1 MHIRTVAHIEGRDHT
16 DTLYKALTK
25 AASKRL
31 RPLLDSNKAG
41 ASTLTAVLES
51 HAGTENAFRLKLSLY
66 LPGRIAA
73 VAETVGGSIEPM
85 AEDAIAKLHRQ
96 VRRHFA
102 KLKNAREHRRKARRE
117 RLHEAKGRS
126 ASKPK
131 DEKSLIEVRL
141 KALRPTLTGHARR
154 ELAYLRAVG
163 ELPYGLPQV
172 EDVVDEALTTVMA
185 EGDMVVNED
194 DLLTAALRHLYQAID
209 AEIEAER
216 FMVESVPLESEIP
229 DDPEDDAEEMVEEEF
244 YEFYQPD
251 DHVTLADVLYRP
263 DTQEQESFVSA
274 QDEVSLA
281 EVVKELPRT
290 WRRAFL
296 LLTQDRMAPGQI
308 AAVLNL
314 VAADVEDLVKAS
326 KTFLEARF
334 AEKGLADW
342 FAGLVSF
349 GRVPEADDDK
359 STRRD

>member
-1 MHIRTVAHIEGRDHT
+1 MHIRTVAHIQGRDHT
-16 DTLYKALTK
+16 DALYKALAA

-31 RPLLDSNKAG
+31 RPLLKSNKAG
-41 ASTLTAVLES
+41 ASILTAVLES
-51 HAGTENAFRLKLSLY
+51 HAGTEDGLRLKLSLY

-73 VAETVGGSIEPM
+73 VAESVGDSIEPM

-96 VRRHFA
+96 ARSHFA
-102 KLKNAREHRRKARRE
+102 KLKNARECRRKARRA
-117 RLHEAKGRS
+117 RQHEAKGRS
-126 ASKPK
+126 ASKSK
-131 DEKSLIEVRL
+131 DEKSLIEARL
-141 KALRPTLTGHARR
+141 NALRPALTGHARR

-163 ELPYGLPQV
+163 EVPYGSPQV
-172 EDVVDEALTTVMA
+172 EDVVDEALTTVIS
-185 EGDMVVNED
+185 EGDMVLNED
-194 DLLTAALRHLYQAID
+194 DLLTAALRQLYQAID

-216 FMVESVPLESEIP
+216 FMIESVPLNSEIP

-251 DHVTLADVLYRP
+251 DHVTLADVLYQP
-263 DTQEQESFVSA
+263 DTQEQERLVSA

-296 LLTQDRMAPGQI
+296 LLTQDRMAPMQI
-308 AAVLNL
+308 GAILNL

-342 FAGLVSF
+342 FSDLVSF
-349 GRVPEADDDK
+349 GRVLEAADDR